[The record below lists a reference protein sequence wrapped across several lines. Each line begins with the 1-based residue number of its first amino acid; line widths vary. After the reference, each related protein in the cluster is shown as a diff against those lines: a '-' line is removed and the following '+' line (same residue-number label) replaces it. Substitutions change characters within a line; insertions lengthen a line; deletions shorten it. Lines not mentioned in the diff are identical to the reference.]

1 MPTGRTCFAG
11 IGPPQGTHT
20 ANMEIEGIFYPPAGI
35 FRRRMGT
42 FGTENLFK
50 GAGGW
55 AVDPMNEM
63 RKTRRARRWAAALL
77 ALAVAAALF
86 VLPTLYRGRA
96 AKPAMA
102 GSSLASSAEPDPL
115 LLLVNASHPL
125 PADYQPALAQVNIA
139 YFCSPDKD
147 NRMDSRAVPFV
158 EQMAAASRRAGA
170 SVVLVSGYRSHA
182 YQKENFDRSVSR
194 WVASGAAPA
203 AASAIAAESIALPGT
218 SEHETGLAVDV
229 CSAGWFVHNSDL
241 TAGFDQTAAFRWL
254 SAHAAE
260 YGFILRYP
268 LDKTAVTGITY
279 EPWHYRF
286 VGTANAEKIAQSG
299 LCLEEYLA
307 EKPR

>member
-1 MPTGRTCFAG
+1 
-11 IGPPQGTHT
+11 
-20 ANMEIEGIFYPPAGI
+20 
-35 FRRRMGT
+35 
-42 FGTENLFK
+42 
-50 GAGGW
+50 
-55 AVDPMNEM
+55 MNPVNGL

-77 ALAVAAALF
+77 ALAAVTVLF
-86 VLPTLYRGRA
+86 VLPAVHRGRA
-96 AKPAMA
+96 ARLAMA
-102 GSSLASSAEPDPL
+102 GSSQASSSRSDPL

-125 PADYQPALAQVNIA
+125 PADYQPTLAQVNIA

-158 EQMAAASRRAGA
+158 EQMVAASRQAGA

-182 YQKENFDRSVSR
+182 YQQENFDRSVSR
-194 WVASGAAPA
+194 WAASGATPA
-203 AASAIAAESIALPGT
+203 AASAIAAESIALPGA

-241 TAGFDQTAAFRWL
+241 NAGFDQTAAFRWL

-268 LDKTAVTGITY
+268 EDKTAVTGITY

-286 VGTANAEKIAQSG
+286 VGTANAEKITRSG

-307 EKPR
+307 EGLR